1 MILKCIMTQCNYP
14 ILVLPQTRNGYED
27 YVSSSESFTIDSET
41 FGYKLTEN
49 NFYKVYGILFYKEQI
64 RFLIMDDDNMP
75 GFFPSTIFMIENS
88 LMYFDYE
95 CRKYQINNS
104 ELIIIGYSDLV
115 NNYDEI
121 CDLMFL
127 RESAIENFLYN
138 KDIIDKWH

>member
-1 MILKCIMTQCNYP
+1 
-14 ILVLPQTRNGYED
+14 
-27 YVSSSESFTIDSET
+27 
-41 FGYKLTEN
+41 
-49 NFYKVYGILFYKEQI
+49 
-64 RFLIMDDDNMP
+64 MDDDNMP